1 MNTPN
6 RNDEAVYRTVDQ
18 MMKETNLCRRK
29 VMKLSEEA
37 GAVIRI
43 GRLIR
48 IRADKFFGYVDS
60 KYGRSG
66 ES

>member
-29 VMKLSEEA
+29 VIKLSEEA
-37 GAVIRI
+37 GAIIRI

-48 IRADKFFGYVDS
+48 IRADKFFEYVDS
-60 KYGRSG
+60 KYGN
-66 ES
+66 